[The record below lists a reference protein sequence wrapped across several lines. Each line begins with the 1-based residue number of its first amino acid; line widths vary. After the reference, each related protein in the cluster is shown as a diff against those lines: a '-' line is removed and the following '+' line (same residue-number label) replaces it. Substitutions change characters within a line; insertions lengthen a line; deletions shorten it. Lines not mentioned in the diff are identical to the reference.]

1 MWYCSFLPVFLT
13 KSPVLILAPLYLMF
27 LYFLPLI
34 LRNGLMIIYL
44 SIFCNYDSRP
54 LCNFLGA
61 SFQIYI
67 TSEIIGLSDLEYFCT
82 LPAPHHFLSSQYYFL
97 SPHPT
102 PSSLCRS
109 PVTCVLSHFALWF
122 SPCSLLYHG

>member
-1 MWYCSFLPVFLT
+1 MWYFSFFPVFPT
-13 KSPVLILAPLYLMF
+13 NSPVLILVALHLRF
-27 LYFLPLI
+27 LYFLSLI

-67 TSEIIGLSDLEYFCT
+67 TSEII
-82 LPAPHHFLSSQYYFL
+82 
-97 SPHPT
+97 
-102 PSSLCRS
+102 
-109 PVTCVLSHFALWF
+109 AL
-122 SPCSLLYHG
+122 YQI